1 MVISYHSTQ
10 DYEGFFFT
18 DLGPWVVPS
27 HSIQLLLD
35 AEVNGPT
42 IGMNGKKTG
51 RLGVQKRPPVFFN
64 CLREPPRC
72 PLLFSII

>member
-1 MVISYHSTQ
+1 MK
-10 DYEGFFFT
+10 DFFFT

-51 RLGVQKRPPVFFN
+51 RLGVQQKNLQYFF
-64 CLREPPRC
+64 
-72 PLLFSII
+72 IV